1 VTDECIHGFPTE
13 LCDICAPRQREESAI
28 PAAPTP
34 RRTRITTN
42 LRVDP
47 PASGPGTSLR
57 SPTSLRS
64 SSAELPEARVFASL
78 RAHHVTHIDNLD
90 GIVGSGAIL
99 AADQAEPAV
108 DVSSPE
114 TRAARA
120 EAEAPDGSTIASHV
134 PFTLSPDAVRWD
146 ELRTGAEGGRWSDA
160 ARRTRAVDYVV
171 LVVPVSA
178 FGASVVVA
186 DQDADADDV
195 RFAVGPDAATNLIRR
210 TDFSDPEMLGLELL
224 AGPSVPFSSVAVI
237 GVPNDKAR
245 QTVRAVLADHGGH
258 APRVAVF
265 PPWFVPPVTAE

>member
-1 VTDECIHGFPTE
+1 MTDECIHGFPTE
-13 LCDICAPRQREESAI
+13 LCDICAPRQREASEI
-28 PAAPTP
+28 PATPAP

-47 PASGPGTSLR
+47 PASGPNTSLR

-64 SSAELPEARVFASL
+64 SSADLPEAREFAAL

-90 GIVGSGAIL
+90 GIVGAGAIL
-99 AADQAEPAV
+99 AVDQAEPVV
-108 DVSSPE
+108 DVSSAD

-120 EAEAPDGSTIASHV
+120 EAEAPDGSSIAGHV
-134 PFTLSPDAVRWD
+134 PFTLSPDATRWD
-146 ELRTGAEGGRWSDA
+146 ELRTGAEGERWSDA
-160 ARRTRAVDYVV
+160 ARRTRAIDYVV

-178 FGASVVVA
+178 FGASVIVA

-195 RFAVGPDAATNLIRR
+195 RFAVGPDAGTNLIRR
-210 TDFSDPEMLGLELL
+210 TDFTDPEMHGLELL
-224 AGPSVPFSSVAVI
+224 AGPSVPFTSVAVI

>member
-1 VTDECIHGFPTE
+1 MTECIHGFPIE
-13 LCDICAPRQREESAI
+13 LCDICAPRQREVSDT
-28 PAAPTP
+28 PAAPTQ

-42 LRVDP
+42 LRADP

-57 SPTSLRS
+57 SPTP
-64 SSAELPEARVFASL
+64 ELPEARVFSAL

-90 GIVGSGAIL
+90 GIVGAGAIL
-99 AADQAEPAV
+99 AAEQAEPAV

-114 TRAARA
+114 TRTARVDA
-120 EAEAPDGSTIASHV
+120 HAPDGSPVAGHV
-134 PFTLSPDAVRWD
+134 PFLLSPDATRWD
-146 ELRTGAEGGRWSDA
+146 ELRSGAEGERWSDA
-160 ARRTRAVDYVV
+160 ARRTRAVDYIV
-171 LVVPVSA
+171 LVVPVST
-178 FGASVVVA
+178 FGASVIVA
-186 DQDADADDV
+186 DQDADAEDV

-210 TDFSDPEMLGLELL
+210 TDFTDPEMHDLELL

>member
-1 VTDECIHGFPTE
+1 MTDECIHGFPTE
-13 LCDICAPRQREESAI
+13 LCDICAPRQREASEI
-28 PAAPTP
+28 PATPAP

-64 SSAELPEARVFASL
+64 SSADLPEAREFAVL

-90 GIVGSGAIL
+90 GIVGAGAIL
-99 AADQAEPAV
+99 ASDQAEPVV
-108 DVSSPE
+108 DVSSAD

-120 EAEAPDGSTIASHV
+120 EAEAPDGSSIAGHV
-134 PFTLSPDAVRWD
+134 PFTLSPDATRWD
-146 ELRTGAEGGRWSDA
+146 ELRTGAEGERWSDA
-160 ARRTRAVDYVV
+160 ARRTRAIDYVV

-178 FGASVVVA
+178 FGASVIVA

-195 RFAVGPDAATNLIRR
+195 RFAVGPDAGTNLIRR
-210 TDFSDPEMLGLELL
+210 TDFTDPEMHGLELL
-224 AGPSVPFSSVAVI
+224 AGPSVPFTSVAVI

>member
-1 VTDECIHGFPTE
+1 MTDECIHGFPTE
-13 LCDICAPRQREESAI
+13 LCDICAPRQREASEI
-28 PAAPTP
+28 PATPAP

-47 PASGPGTSLR
+47 PASGPNTSLR

-64 SSAELPEARVFASL
+64 SSTDLPEAREFAAL

-90 GIVGSGAIL
+90 GIVGAGAIL
-99 AADQAEPAV
+99 AADQAEPVV
-108 DVSSPE
+108 DVSSAD

-120 EAEAPDGSTIASHV
+120 EAEAPDGSSIAGHV
-134 PFTLSPDAVRWD
+134 PFTLSPDATRWD
-146 ELRTGAEGGRWSDA
+146 ELRTGAEGERWSDA
-160 ARRTRAVDYVV
+160 ARRTRAIDYVV

-178 FGASVVVA
+178 FGASVIVA

-195 RFAVGPDAATNLIRR
+195 RFAVGPDAGTNLIRR
-210 TDFSDPEMLGLELL
+210 TDFTDPEMHGLELL
-224 AGPSVPFSSVAVI
+224 AGPSVPFTSVAVI